1 MTDMIGAM
9 DGSPSTDRESS
20 DGGEPAVVGTKL
32 SGSSAPPEWIELLP
46 PGEFEG
52 RDGRG
57 PFRLS
62 NPERVIAATRALQ
75 MDAGLPIDYDHA
87 TDFGAPEGRPAPAAG
102 WICDLENRGGALWGK
117 VEWTAHGADAVA
129 MREYRY
135 ISPVFEYAKSGEVV
149 RLLRAALT
157 NNPNLY
163 LTAISTKSAKPRSD
177 ERGDTLRA
185 GLDNENMET
194 FQSDLQNLLGLGAES
209 TLDELLAAVREL
221 AVKKQLPGEQAAN
234 GQSHTACERPDGTGT
249 DSARYVPV
257 AQFEKV
263 LTELNRLQAARG
275 REQAERAV
283 DSAARDG
290 RLSPAQRDW
299 AISYCQ
305 ADPSGFARFIANQS
319 PLLTMALGTGG
330 ADVRASQINQR
341 FEETAMN
348 ERAAAGLSRIETAI
362 CAHLGI
368 KPREYIGRKAGAP
381 DFLALN

>member
-1 MTDMIGAM
+1 
-9 DGSPSTDRESS
+9 
-20 DGGEPAVVGTKL
+20 
-32 SGSSAPPEWIELLP
+32 
-46 PGEFEG
+46 
-52 RDGRG
+52 
-57 PFRLS
+57 
-62 NPERVIAATRALQ
+62 VIAATRALQ

-102 WICDLENRGGALWGK
+102 WICDLEDRDGALWGK

-163 LTAISTKSAKPRSD
+163 LTAISAKSVRPCDAD
-177 ERGDTLRA
+177 ERGNALRA

-194 FQSDLQNLLGLGAES
+194 FQSDLQNLLGLSAES
-209 TLDELLAAVREL
+209 KPDELLAAVRAL
-221 AVKKQLPGEQAAN
+221 AEKKQIQGERAAGEQSHAA
-234 GQSHTACERPDGTGT
+234 GERVDGTGTGT
-249 DSARYVPV
+249 DSAHYVPV

-263 LTELNRLQAARG
+263 LTELNRLQAARS
-275 REQAERAV
+275 REQAEKAV
-283 DSAARDG
+283 ENAARDG

-319 PLLTMALGTGG
+319 PLLTIAARTRG
-330 ADVRASQINQR
+330 ADVRANQINQR
-341 FEETAMN
+341 SEEAVTN
-348 ERAAAGLSRIETAI
+348 ERAAAGLTRVETAI

-368 KPREYIGRKAGAP
+368 KPREYIGRKAGAS